1 MADTATPFPQ
11 PELMAVMNSVHA
23 DDAARIEQAP
33 DSTGPTQIDGEQA
46 EAFISEKRIG
56 ERIKHLRLK
65 KTMGLVELGRHTGL
79 SASFLSQLETG
90 RVVPTLRNLARI
102 SMVFSKDLSY
112 FFEPEPQKLFRVH
125 RAKDRV
131 RLPQTGVDEPA
142 YLFESLGTFSPDRS
156 LDPYFTEF
164 LPQKAGRE
172 SKVHQHPGNEFLFL
186 LSGSLDVRHGEE
198 TYHITEGD
206 GIYFDAGTSHG
217 YVCVGDQPAT
227 AVIVIMTAP
236 VGEGHRGVTRMT
248 GPALARL
255 RSLRPGASAAP
266 ATAVATKVGHARAS

>member
-11 PELMAVMNSVHA
+11 PELAAVINAAVP
-23 DDAARIEQAP
+23 DDAVRLDEAP
-33 DSTGPTQIDGEQA
+33 DPGAPVQIDGEQA

-102 SMVFSKDLSY
+102 AMVFSKDLSY

-125 RAKDRV
+125 RSKDRV
-131 RLPQTGVDEPA
+131 RLPQTGVDEPS
-142 YLFESLGTFSPDRS
+142 YFFESLGVFSPDRS
-156 LDPYFTEF
+156 LDPYFAEF

-172 SKVHQHPGNEFLFL
+172 SKVHQHAGNEFLFL
-186 LSGSLDVRHGEE
+186 LSGDLDVRHGEE

-206 GIYFDAGTSHG
+206 GIYFDAGTTHG
-217 YVCVGDQPAT
+217 YSCVGEKSAT
-227 AVIVIMTAP
+227 AVIVIMVGP
-236 VGEGHRGVTRMT
+236 VGENHRGVTRMT
-248 GPALARL
+248 GPTIAKL
-255 RSLRPGASAAP
+255 RALRPGAAAP
-266 ATAVATKVGHARAS
+266 ATAAVSARTSQPRVS